1 MGTCQ
6 ARIEQ
11 GAHVKIAFIDVTAT
25 VSFGGIQTAIW
36 QLARELGD
44 RGHTVSIYGGTGPI
58 HPDLGERPITIH
70 TYGFKA
76 RNRFPN
82 LGTRFRKFAERLSF
96 ARRAKLDVIDANHD
110 WIILTKPLDFFW
122 PRLMPAGH
130 PVRFVFMSGGTDFM
144 PGDRW
149 LAERIGVMTACS
161 HFNAQQIHARYKR
174 QVKVIFNGVDTK
186 YFRPGQRDAMR
197 RRSLGFATD
206 DVVFI
211 FTGRVIGLKG
221 LHLAIQALA
230 TQQLANLPAKLLIVG
245 DGPAL
250 AGLKELARQL
260 NVVERINFHPALP
273 HGELPA
279 LYACADVGIFPALGE
294 EAFGIAVA
302 EAMACGLP
310 VVASHNGGMPE
321 VIGNEGTCGR
331 LFALGDIL
339 DCAKAMEALCRA
351 PELRSS
357 MGHAARRRIKLHFT
371 WTHVTDRLLEA
382 LAPPDIAATSA
393 TCTR

>member
-1 MGTCQ
+1 M
-6 ARIEQ
+6 R
-11 GAHVKIAFIDVTAT
+11 IAFIDVTAT
-25 VSFGGIQTAIW
+25 VSFGGVQTAIW
-36 QLARELGD
+36 QLARELSD
-44 RGHTVSIYGGTGPI
+44 RGHMISIYGGTGPI

-70 TYGFKA
+70 TYSFTD
-76 RNRFPN
+76 RNSFPN
-82 LGTRFRKFAERLSF
+82 LGTRFRKLAERLSF
-96 ARRAKLDVIDANHD
+96 ARHAKPDVISANHD

-122 PRLMPAGH
+122 PRLMPPGH
-130 PVRFVFMSGGTDFM
+130 PSRFAFMSGGTDFM

-149 LAERIGVMTACS
+149 LAERIETMTACS

-186 YFRPGQRDAMR
+186 RFRPGQRDTTR
-197 RRSLGFATD
+197 RQALGFATD

-230 TQQLANLPAKLLIVG
+230 TRQLASLPAKLLIVG

-260 NVVERINFHPALP
+260 NVAERINFHPALP
-273 HGELPA
+273 HGELPD
-279 LYACADVGIFPALGE
+279 LYASADAGIFPALGE

-331 LFALGDIL
+331 LFALGDTL

-351 PELRSS
+351 PDLRSS
-357 MGHAARRRIKLHFT
+357 MGHAARRRIETHFT
-371 WTHVTDRLLEA
+371 WAHATDRLLEA
-382 LAPPDIAATSA
+382 LVSPDIAATSA